1 MIIKQVYVR
10 IGFALMPEFP
20 SVTSEAKAKIANKSA
35 LLIDWQIA
43 NQPYYLSYPLRLISH
58 FLSASI
64 LVFGPGVIKV
74 WAYLP
79 MGGMVERLF
88 RSLVT
93 LIFLEDET
101 VLGKVGELTGEE
113 KVLKFRAIRN
123 G

>member
-1 MIIKQVYVR
+1 M
-10 IGFALMPEFP
+10 
-20 SVTSEAKAKIANKSA
+20 
-35 LLIDWQIA
+35 
-43 NQPYYLSYPLRLISH
+43 
-58 FLSASI
+58 
-64 LVFGPGVIKV
+64 

-93 LIFLEDET
+93 LTFLEDET